1 MSNSVLYDTPGP
13 RAKRRT
19 LIGSVIA
26 GVAILA
32 VIALVVN
39 RLAQQGQFSAEK
51 WGPLLFPSNDAF
63 DAVWTNLWDGV
74 LNTLNAA
81 AWAILFSLVVGTL
94 LAVLRLV
101 AAPWWR
107 WLVVGYVE
115 LFRGIPVAI
124 TIIFVWQVLPLIGL
138 DLSLMWDLVIGL
150 TLYNS
155 VIIAEVV
162 RAGILSLPKGQTE
175 AAKSLGL
182 RRSQVLTQVELPQ
195 AFRVMLPALISQ
207 LVVVLK
213 DTSLGFAIGYGG
225 LVATG
230 NFIHL
235 QLNNPLQVLLVIA
248 LMYIIINY
256 SLSKLA
262 MYLERRLGSS
272 KSGGSAKAEKD
283 AMAEVETSG
292 A

>member
-1 MSNSVLYDTPGP
+1 MSTSVLYDAPGP

-26 GVAILA
+26 GLAILA
-32 VIALVVN
+32 MIAFVVN
-39 RLAQQGQFSAEK
+39 RLARTGQLSIEK
-51 WGPLLFPSNDAF
+51 WGALVNPANKFF
-63 DAVWTNLWDGV
+63 DEVWSQLGAGV

-81 AWAILFSLVVGTL
+81 AWAILLSLVLGTL
-94 LAVLRLV
+94 IAVVRIT

-107 WLVVGYVE
+107 WAVVGVVE
-115 LFRGIPVAI
+115 LLRGIPVAI
-124 TIIFVWQVLPLIGL
+124 TIIFVWQVTPVLGI
-138 DLSLMWDLVIGL
+138 DMSLMWDLIVGL
-150 TLYNS
+150 TLYNM
-155 VIIAEVV
+155 VIIAEIV
-162 RAGILSLPKGQTE
+162 RAGIDSVPTGQSE
-175 AAKSLGL
+175 AAESLGL
-182 RRSQVLTQVELPQ
+182 RRWQVLLHVQLPQ

-230 NFIHL
+230 NLIHL
-235 QLNNPLQVLLVIA
+235 RLHNPLQVLFVVA
-248 LMYIIINY
+248 LMYIVINY

-262 MYLERRLGSS
+262 VY
-272 KSGGSAKAEKD
+272 AEQRISRGKRATAEEEEA
-283 AMAEVETSG
+283 AMAEAETSG